1 MQIEFKGSFIFL
13 WNKKNSSIL
22 FFFGLGKTQTK
33 TFRGS
38 GIPSKKIL
46 DPST

>member
-22 FFFGLGKTQTK
+22 FLFGFSPKKNFFG
-33 TFRGS
+33 S
-38 GIPSKKIL
+38 VIPSKKIL